1 MPDKIFIG
9 QKASTIE
16 KGAKLAPT
24 SGVRMVVDDN
34 TEVVGGST
42 SGYVWEVESPWAT
55 QEQADWLASQMSG
68 YEYQPY
74 SASAFELDP
83 AAEMGDYVTVGG
95 VFGGIFTDNITF
107 GSMLYDDVAA
117 PMTEDIDHEFPF
129 EPESQRRFTRLAKQ
143 MAAEFRIQADEIAA
157 KVSAVGGDNNSF
169 GWSMTVDGM
178 RWYANGQEIMSASQA
193 GLTVVSNIRG
203 GTIQIGSN
211 FSVDEYG
218 NMTATSATLSG
229 TLTVGGS
236 QITAG
241 TLRSGANSGYQWA
254 NGSYGGTSPWQYSLT
269 GSGYGFN
276 FNAASNSYVNGPDVF
291 TVGQIGVRGTGA
303 YYYFSHGV
311 VITVNGVSYTVLGFR
326 NE

>member
-241 TLRSGANSGYQWA
+241 TLRSGASSGYQWA

-269 GSGYGFN
+269 GGGYGYN
-276 FNAASNSYVNGPDVF
+276 FNSASQLYTSSYPSYFRCGMLQLSDNTIFSGSVSVTING
-291 TVGQIGVRGTGA
+291 TQYRL
-303 YYYFSHGV
+303 
-311 VITVNGVSYTVLGFR
+311 LGFVSS
-326 NE
+326 